1 MDSKQ
6 VVKQTAKVVQNYLTY
21 QAVRTVIDQLTE
33 TNPPLAIWFRQYS
46 SGYNFQ
52 EAETYLQELM
62 QENKELALRIM
73 TVREDLAERVL
84 EFLPPMVSANIGQD
98 NMEHR
103 RQLLERITYSP
114 FYATDIAD
122 ASHPELDINDSTN

>member
-21 QAVRTVIDQLTE
+21 QAVRTVVDQLTE

-73 TVREDLAERVL
+73 TVREDLGERIL
-84 EFLPPMVSANIGQD
+84 EFLPPMVTTNMRQD
-98 NMEHR
+98 NIEHR
-103 RQLLERITYSP
+103 RQLLERITQSP
-114 FYATDIAD
+114 SSEIAD
-122 ASHPELDINDSTN
+122 SSHPELDINPSTD

>member
-33 TNPPLAIWFRQYS
+33 TNPPLAIWLRQYS

-73 TVREDLAERVL
+73 TVREDLGERIL
-84 EFLPPMVSANIGQD
+84 EFLPPMVTGNLRKDNI
-98 NMEHR
+98 EHR
-103 RQLLERITYSP
+103 RQLLERMTQSP
-114 FYATDIAD
+114 SSEIAD
-122 ASHPELDINDSTN
+122 SSHPELDY

>member
-6 VVKQTAKVVQNYLTY
+6 VVKQTARVVQNYLTY
-21 QAVRTVIDQLTE
+21 QAVCIIIDQLTE
-33 TNPPLAIWFRQYS
+33 TNPPLAIRFRQYS

-62 QENKELALRIM
+62 QENKELALRVM

-84 EFLPPMVSANIGQD
+84 EFLPPMVSANINQD

-114 FYATDIAD
+114 TYATDIAD

>member
-73 TVREDLAERVL
+73 TVREDLGARIL
-84 EFLPPMVSANIGQD
+84 EFLPPMVTANIHQD
-98 NMEHR
+98 NVEHR
-103 RQLLERITYSP
+103 RQLLERMTQSP
-114 FYATDIAD
+114 SSEIAD
-122 ASHPELDINDSTN
+122 ASHPELDINPSTD

>member
-21 QAVRTVIDQLTE
+21 QAVHIVIEQLTE

-46 SGYNFQ
+46 AGYNFQ
-52 EAETYLQELM
+52 AAETYIQELM

-73 TVREDLAERVL
+73 TVREHLGERIL
-84 EFLPPMVSANIGQD
+84 EFLPPMVTTNMQQD
-98 NMEHR
+98 NIEHR
-103 RQLLERITYSP
+103 RQLLERITQSP
-114 FYATDIAD
+114 SSDIAD
-122 ASHPELDINDSTN
+122 FSHPELDMNNSTD